1 MIDPMSIEV
10 LFSITNF
17 NSQSIWTY
25 SSVDAVS
32 LILVTILVTNSPQ
45 KMPLSE
51 SGEKYDATWK
61 MTKCKQR
68 RRLIAKSASLLS

>member
-51 SGEKYDATWK
+51 SGEK
-61 MTKCKQR
+61 
-68 RRLIAKSASLLS
+68 